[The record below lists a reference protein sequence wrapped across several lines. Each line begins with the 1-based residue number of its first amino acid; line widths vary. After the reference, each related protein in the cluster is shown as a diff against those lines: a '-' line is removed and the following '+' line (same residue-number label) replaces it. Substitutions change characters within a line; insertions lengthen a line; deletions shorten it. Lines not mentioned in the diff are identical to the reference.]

1 MDGKQHFWFD
11 YSPCTPISEGDPTQA
26 EDYCEK
32 DLVNYA
38 TCGEIL
44 VQSQP

>member
-1 MDGKQHFWFD
+1 MDGKELYFD

-26 EDYCEK
+26 EDDCEK

-44 VQSQP
+44 VQSQA